1 MKFVL
6 KTSKDEYFE
15 VYGYD
20 FGQAYIATNKD
31 PVMAREFT
39 INEIR
44 NGVIN
49 DIIYKASKDYGLH
62 FSLIAIEESEL
73 PKSYETIMNVFK
85 NQLSKGIEKYGQDV
99 DKSNL
104 TAEEWVDHS
113 LEEIADLMVYLVKL
127 KEKLKEMNENV
138 EL

>member
-6 KTSKDEYFE
+6 KTNNGGYYEGH
-15 VYGYD
+15 GYD
-20 FGQAYIATNKD
+20 FGQGFILTNTD
-31 PVMAREFT
+31 PIMAKEFT
-39 INEIR
+39 LNDIR
-44 NGVIN
+44 NGLV
-49 DIIYKASKDYGLH
+49 ASIVFEASTKYGLH
-62 FSLIAIEESEL
+62 FSVVSIEDEQEL
-73 PKSYETIMNVFK
+73 PESYETILNVFK

-127 KEKLKEMNENV
+127 KEKLKELSKND
-138 EL
+138 